1 MLQKIE
7 PSVNGLD
14 LEVICSRPFWQAF
27 DLVPPVDDLFDL
39 DPILL
44 EAEPPRR
51 FIGPVTGVAFNLN
64 EKRFHGLR
72 APGVSAA
79 GGSQAGL
86 HIRALS
92 PTTLTSSVRDS

>member
-7 PSVNGLD
+7 PSVASPD

-44 EAEPPRR
+44 EAEPSRR
-51 FIGPVTGVAFNLN
+51 FIGLVTRVAFNFD

-72 APGVSAA
+72 APGESAA
-79 GGSQAGL
+79 DGSQASL
-86 HIRALS
+86 HIQALS
-92 PTTLTSSVRDS
+92 PT